1 MASTL
6 AATNGCTSAGPLRP
20 AESMPSASISS
31 SVGRDDAARVAGLT
45 STRSEA
51 THTASLGFVGSPGPY
66 MTPTVSSAAY
76 AETRAARRATRTAPM
91 FDVMGSPDPRS
102 TWLVVGGQLER
113 SQCTGSYR
121 HEVAHERLNPRV
133 QCLLRGL
140 PHPFDTVQRNLSSD
154 RRNNPLT
161 DDIGGDNVLIPIRP
175 PLRRQRGST
184 LDVTEAKVRRVVA
197 DRQCRPVLGN

>member
-6 AATNGCTSAGPLRP
+6 AATNGCTSAGPLRLD
-20 AESMPSASISS
+20 ERMTSASISS
-31 SVGRDDAARVAGLT
+31 SVGRGDAARVAGVT
-45 STRSEA
+45 STHSE
-51 THTASLGFVGSPGPY
+51 G
-66 MTPTVSSAAY
+66 
-76 AETRAARRATRTAPM
+76 
-91 FDVMGSPDPRS
+91 
-102 TWLVVGGQLER
+102 
-113 SQCTGSYR
+113 
-121 HEVAHERLNPRV
+121 AHDRLNPGV

-197 DRQCRPVLGN
+197 DRQCR